1 MKGQTMKTAAQR
13 KADERTR
20 YKTEGR
26 ASVTC
31 WVYPED
37 RDELKRYAQALTEI
51 RAAQKKA
58 EKPYRPPNP
67 WPTGATPIGGRIFKD
82 QTFGNEYPID
92 APDLM
97 PTGSIESVDL
107 STTTQGLATQHRA
120 R

>member
-1 MKGQTMKTAAQR
+1 MKTAAQR

-31 WVYPED
+31 WIYPED

-51 RAAQKKA
+51 RAAQKKT
-58 EKPYRPPNP
+58 EKPYDPPNA
-67 WPTGATPIGGRIFKD
+67 WPTGATPVGGQSFKD
-82 QTFGNEYPID
+82 WTFGNEHPID

-97 PTGSIESVDL
+97 PTGSIESVEM
-107 STTTQGLATQHRA
+107 STRIYGLATHHRA
-120 R
+120 I